1 MITNAGVQETVR
13 KSIGFKQQDHS
24 HDALSEINKIFT
36 PEFRNRLDGI
46 IWFNHLD
53 AEIILQVVDKFIIE
67 LQAQLDVKGVSLE
80 VTSEARAYMAEKG
93 YDKSMGAR
101 PMARLIK
108 DELKRELANEL
119 LFGELAKGGN
129 VKVDYVD
136 DKLTFEYSGVDTK
149 SEQAEP
155 S

>member
-1 MITNAGVQETVR
+1 M
-13 KSIGFKQQDHS
+13 
-24 HDALSEINKIFT
+24 L
-36 PEFRNRLDGI
+36 
-46 IWFNHLD
+46 HLNML
-53 AEIILQVVDKFIIE
+53 AEQGRIYVPKVD
-67 LQAQLDVKGVSLE
+67 LVMYND
-80 VTSEARAYMAEKG
+80 R
-93 YDKSMGAR
+93 
-101 PMARLIK
+101 
-108 DELKRELANEL
+108 KRELANEL

>member
-1 MITNAGVQETVR
+1 
-13 KSIGFKQQDHS
+13 
-24 HDALSEINKIFT
+24 
-36 PEFRNRLDGI
+36 
-46 IWFNHLD
+46 
-53 AEIILQVVDKFIIE
+53 
-67 LQAQLDVKGVSLE
+67 
-80 VTSEARAYMAEKG
+80 MAEKG

-108 DELKRELANEL
+108 DELKKELANEL